1 MSAYIIQKAI
11 DRKDMSAKALK
22 ALDGR
27 TYGLQ
32 PKWDGCHLVIKFH
45 RAELG
50 GFQDDDMP
58 EGSSGQALVTGYSL
72 ESATGEPNRA
82 CEHIALALIQSA
94 GDFDLAGYAVTGEV
108 WVENTPFPDI
118 SGAFRRHSPQPHLK
132 FVLLDIVKLDENG
145 GLNDPRPWEDRL
157 RTVMFKEHPS
167 LIWAGLRDP
176 RIISPVQYAEDLKK
190 AGGYDG
196 AILRDIH
203 APYKVGRCRNGE
215 VIKVKPLL
223 SLDLLCIGAS
233 KAVGEKTGRDT
244 VALLVQLKDGIVGK
258 VSTGL
263 NHEEQAD
270 PGRFIGK
277 IVQVDSMGWTEDG
290 KLREPRF
297 IGERHDKVKADY

>member
-1 MSAYIIQKAI
+1 MTYIIQKAI

-32 PKWDGCHLVIKFH
+32 PKWDGCHLVIKF
-45 RAELG
+45 G
-50 GFQDDDMP
+50 TKDW
-58 EGSSGQALVTGYSL
+58 VL

-82 CEHIALALIQSA
+82 CDHIASALFDSA
-94 GDFDLAGYAVTGEV
+94 GAFDLDGYAVTGEV
-108 WVENTPFPDI
+108 WVENTPFPEI
-118 SGAFRRHSPQPHLK
+118 SGAFRRHSPQPNLK

-145 GLNDPRPWEDRL
+145 ELNDPRPWEDRL
-157 RTVMFKEHPS
+157 RTVMFKDHPS

-223 SLDLLCIGAS
+223 SLDLRVLGSRIDR
-233 KAVGEKTGRDT
+233 GEKTGKNTASIRVCLARDAS
-244 VALLVQLKDGIVGK
+244 VIGF

-263 NHEEQAD
+263 KQAEID
-270 PGRFIGK
+270 ELAANPDAWNDQI
-277 IVQVDSMGWTEDG
+277 IEVEAMGWTETG
-290 KLREPRF
+290 QLREPRF
-297 IGERHDKVKADY
+297 KARRFDKVKADY